1 MAKKRAC
8 VIGAGPSG
16 IAAAKALLH
25 ERPDSVDVVVFEKSQ
40 EVGGNWVFRDGP
52 GHSSVY
58 ETTHIISSKTFSQ
71 YEDFP
76 MPASYPDYPSHAE
89 LREYFQAYAGH
100 FGVLP
105 IIRFG
110 TEVLRATPEAD
121 GRWRLHIRDAAG
133 ERDEL
138 FDALLVANGHH
149 WDPFIPSVPG
159 KFDGKIFHSHDFKR
173 AAPFRDQRVLV
184 VGGGNSACDVAVE
197 TSRVSKKTLLS
208 MRRGQHILPKFMFGV
223 PNDLLYAKLLWLPRA
238 LRQPLLRLGERLSQ
252 GDYKQY
258 GLPEPEVGIL
268 EMHPT
273 LNSELLY
280 YIRHGRI
287 GVRRGI
293 DRFAGSAVHFTDGA
307 SDDIDSVVF
316 ATGYK
321 ITFPFFDKSFIDWTD
336 ALAIP
341 LYRKMIHPQIDNLF
355 FIGLFQPLGCI
366 WPLADYQGRIAARA
380 IAGTWQRPADLAAR
394 ILREQ
399 THPHYH
405 FQKERR
411 HATEVDYH
419 AFRAELLAELA

>member
-1 MAKKRAC
+1 MKRAC

-16 IAAAKALLH
+16 IAAAKALLADGI
-25 ERPDSVDVVVFEKSQ
+25 EVVVFEKSH

-76 MPASYPDYPSHAE
+76 MPASYPDYPSHVE

-100 FGVLP
+100 FGVVP

-110 TEVLRATPEAD
+110 TEVLHAAQD
-121 GRWRLHIRDAAG
+121 GDRRWRLKIRREGVESEDV
-133 ERDEL
+133 

-149 WDPFIPSVPG
+149 WNPFIPTVPG
-159 KFDGKIFHSHDFKR
+159 QFTGQILHSHAFKR
-173 AAPFRDQRVLV
+173 AEPFRDQRVLV
-184 VGGGNSACDVAVE
+184 VGAGNSACDVAVE
-197 TSRVSKKTLLS
+197 TSRVSKKTLIS

-223 PNDLLYAKLLWLPRA
+223 PNDLLYAKLLWLPRR

-252 GDYKQY
+252 GDYEQY
-258 GLPEPEVGIL
+258 GLPEPEAGIL

-293 DRFAGSAVHFTDGA
+293 ERFSGSTVYFTDGA
-307 SDDIDSVVF
+307 ADELDAVVF

-321 ITFPFFDKSFIDWTD
+321 ITFPFFDPSFIDWSD
-336 ALAIP
+336 ALDIP

-380 IAGTWQRPADLAAR
+380 INGTWKRPADLAAR
-394 ILREQ
+394 IEHELS
-399 THPHYH
+399 HPHYA
-405 FQKERR
+405 FKKERR
-411 HATEVDYH
+411 HSVEVDYH
-419 AFRAELLAELA
+419 AFRKELLAELGA